1 MGRKSKSQNN
11 RSVSIPNSPPSP
23 LRTGWENKKTDEF
36 KESIKTF
43 IDNMGSIPDWYDTIQ
58 KRGNGHVMMSS
69 MGIKV
74 DDYEYWAN
82 AHKEEYLMKY
92 NDGNLDLEGLRLR
105 HDKFEY
111 IVLELEK
118 VIKKAAELGLNIT
131 KEMHHDYCA
140 ARASLLAVQY
150 TLKEIEKIEEDKS
163 SDINT
168 KIGYTYNTED
178 GKTYYLNTKE
188 VELTNGRMQTIYF
201 FSSKITEFRADIP
214 KGTTVFI
221 NKDGLPY
228 LAKEGTP
235 DKGQVKYL
243 YRLELNVRRY
253 PNNEEIYRYDVYEAY
268 LPDFPDGYGSFVKND
283 YNGDHISSADDGNV
297 FEYPFFQGKYNED
310 AESELNDKYDEEGYT
325 ENIDEFGA
333 FESFKDIEN
342 FISKDADKRF
352 PNSGFLAKKDN

>member
-1 MGRKSKSQNN
+1 MEYIILLSSGIVLFAIVAYLMGKKSKSHNN
-11 RSVSIPNSPPSP
+11 NPKSVSKSATPPS
-23 LRTGWENKKTDEF
+23 RAGWENKKTDEF

-92 NDGNLDLEGLRLR
+92 KDGNLDLEGLQLR

-150 TLKEIEKIEEDKS
+150 TLNEI
-163 SDINT
+163 
-168 KIGYTYNTED
+168 
-178 GKTYYLNTKE
+178 KTT
-188 VELTNGRMQTIYF
+188 
-201 FSSKITEFRADIP
+201 
-214 KGTTVFI
+214 
-221 NKDGLPY
+221 
-228 LAKEGTP
+228 
-235 DKGQVKYL
+235 
-243 YRLELNVRRY
+243 
-253 PNNEEIYRYDVYEAY
+253 
-268 LPDFPDGYGSFVKND
+268 
-283 YNGDHISSADDGNV
+283 
-297 FEYPFFQGKYNED
+297 
-310 AESELNDKYDEEGYT
+310 
-325 ENIDEFGA
+325 
-333 FESFKDIEN
+333 
-342 FISKDADKRF
+342 
-352 PNSGFLAKKDN
+352 